1 MIVLDVFLSPAPA
14 LTYRTNGGILDIYIF
29 FGPTPD
35 NVVEQ
40 YTEVKQLIWFDF
52 NCVSPVFFDSWN

>member
-1 MIVLDVFLSPAPA
+1 MLSEVSLMPAPA
-14 LTYRTNGGILDIYIF
+14 LTYRTVGGVLDIYMF

-40 YTEVKQLIWFDF
+40 YTEVNEKSVA
-52 NCVSPVFFDSWN
+52 VSPETFVV